1 MGLKKGTGNSHRKK
15 EVAALQCGAL
25 RLRCCGNGGN
35 LLEWGGAR
43 ESTVPF
49 IIRYCRPEAVNDN
62 DARARRGEAGQAG
75 RDEPRRDWQG
85 HRGKKCT
92 VAVAVDVVD
101 GVWNPGWTF
110 DLLTLHPLTFDLW
123 LGLGLDLRGAYLG
136 AAGGHEMEE
145 VSYSN
150 FRTRTDSCH
159 ASTAVQQCNSPKR
172 NMGLK
177 ILVLSGSVVTG
188 RTGTWTGTCWGR
200 RGWKRHT

>member
-1 MGLKKGTGNSHRKK
+1 MGLMKGKGNSHRKK

-85 HRGKKCT
+85 HRKNARSLWQLMLSTGSGFQ
-92 VAVAVDVVD
+92 V
-101 GVWNPGWTF
+101 G
-110 DLLTLHPLTFDLW
+110 PLTF
-123 LGLGLDLRGAYLG
+123 
-136 AAGGHEMEE
+136 
-145 VSYSN
+145 
-150 FRTRTDSCH
+150 
-159 ASTAVQQCNSPKR
+159 
-172 NMGLK
+172 
-177 ILVLSGSVVTG
+177 
-188 RTGTWTGTCWGR
+188 
-200 RGWKRHT
+200 